1 MWFYSEEV
9 LNMWFY
15 SEEVLNMRTH
25 VQHDRLLLV
34 LVDGLVG
41 AVDPGV
47 GAQVSEP
54 HVRVPGRTP
63 DTDRQADRHVSMV
76 NLTRTY
82 PVEASQ
88 LILS

>member
-1 MWFYSEEV
+1 MWT
-9 LNMWFY
+9 NMWFY

-34 LVDGLVG
+34 FVDGLVG

-54 HVRVPGRTP
+54 HV
-63 DTDRQADRHVSMV
+63 
-76 NLTRTY
+76 
-82 PVEASQ
+82 
-88 LILS
+88 